1 MKSNAAA
8 AAFKELKETQA
19 RHSKIQ
25 NIIYDEYKIQPYLTN
40 PKIHTTDKHT
50 LTAIRSQCARGVRMN
65 FPKMYKYRLNCPLQC
80 NNETPQPDSQ
90 RHILNCTRLNTNMSR
105 NISIESV
112 NGNAEEQ
119 ELIGPI
125 LSRLLRQRTRLLDEI
140 AETSL
145 PGADLE
151 HSTLHQGAAATRV

>member
-1 MKSNAAA
+1 MKSNATA
-8 AAFKELKETQA
+8 AAFKELKYIQG

-25 NIIYDEYKIQPYLTN
+25 NIIYDEYKIQPYLIN

-50 LTAIRSQCARGVRMN
+50 LTAIRSQCVRGVRMN

-80 NNETPQPDSQ
+80 SNETPQPDSQ
-90 RHILNCTRLNTNMSR
+90 RHILNCSRLNTDVSK

-112 NGNAEEQ
+112 NGTAKDQ

-125 LSRLLRQRTRLLDEI
+125 LS
-140 AETSL
+140 
-145 PGADLE
+145 
-151 HSTLHQGAAATRV
+151 